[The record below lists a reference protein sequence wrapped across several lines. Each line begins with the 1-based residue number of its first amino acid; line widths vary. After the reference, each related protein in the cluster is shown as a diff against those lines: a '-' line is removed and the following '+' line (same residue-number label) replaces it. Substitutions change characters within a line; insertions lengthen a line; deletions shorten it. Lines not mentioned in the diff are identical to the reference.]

1 MWYCI
6 VWGGVHSNSRSTRD
20 TRQRVA
26 RQWPRARHDND
37 GACMYA
43 EIIPSEK
50 TISHSYR
57 SDETR
62 HSFKV
67 SSTQRALFNDSRSTV
82 FQTNNKA
89 QEWVSDWGSA
99 KIAKLCVVTQEED
112 LSCCECCS
120 CCLCFM
126 LLLLRINNITTH
138 VHAYW
143 IDP

>member
-1 MWYCI
+1 MAA
-6 VWGGVHSNSRSTRD
+6 SEA
-20 TRQRVA
+20 RQRRRVYVRYRRRKSFQA
-26 RQWPRARHDND
+26 RKPFSIHK
-37 GACMYA
+37 GATTLNPPFIQGFEYTK
-43 EIIPSEK
+43 SL
-50 TISHSYR
+50 
-57 SDETR
+57 
-62 HSFKV
+62 
-67 SSTQRALFNDSRSTV
+67 ALFNDSRSTV